1 MVNETNKKDFELKI
15 EWSLTAMLTTR
26 TWTINCDGMLT
37 IRNNKGC
44 TGLHLSLWSN
54 DTYTQ

>member
-15 EWSLTAMLTTR
+15 EWALTAMLTTR

-37 IRNNKGC
+37 IQKNNG
-44 TGLHLSLWSN
+44 
-54 DTYTQ
+54 

>member
-26 TWTINCDGMLT
+26 TWTINCDGMLNIRERANT
-37 IRNNKGC
+37 IK
-44 TGLHLSLWSN
+44 L
-54 DTYTQ
+54 